1 MYWDTLT
8 ESDKKTWSNY
18 MIHRFI
24 SMKTDWIEVAN
35 EIQRYWELKPKNL
48 YQFYTD
54 ILPKGRTFLRYTKS
68 KKKSK
73 VEKWAMKHLVDY
85 FECSER
91 EVEEHLELLTK
102 EQEGKLQKMI
112 NNMLDVAADVVKEY
126 KDIDCSELQELSGSL
141 TQINENSPFLDE
153 IFEGDSWKRVVKNMP
168 KKSKDEDAS

>member
-1 MYWDTLT
+1 MKSLFDHIKQITNVQNPMYWDTLT

-35 EIQRYWELKPKNL
+35 EIQRYWELKPKTI

-102 EQEGKLQKMI
+102 EQVTTIIMKYGVDDKKLKKI
-112 NNMLDVAADVVKEY
+112 Y
-126 KDIDCSELQELSGSL
+126 K
-141 TQINENSPFLDE
+141 N
-153 IFEGDSWKRVVKNMP
+153 
-168 KKSKDEDAS
+168 A

>member
-1 MYWDTLT
+1 MELKSLFDHIKQLTNVQNPMYWDTIT

-35 EIQRYWELKPKNL
+35 EIQRYWELKPKTV
-48 YQFYTD
+48 YQFYID

-73 VEKWAMKHLVDY
+73 VEKWAMEHLVDY

-102 EQEGKLQKMI
+102 EQVTTIIMKYGIDDKQLKKI
-112 NNMLDVAADVVKEY
+112 Y
-126 KDIDCSELQELSGSL
+126 K
-141 TQINENSPFLDE
+141 
-153 IFEGDSWKRVVKNMP
+153 K
-168 KKSKDEDAS
+168 A